1 MVTGL
6 VLVKYQS
13 FNGGIV
19 LTNLA
24 YEIALTIREA
34 QTYGINV
41 KGQLTNFNLS
51 YGVHFDTTTNTS
63 FTMFADKQDIS
74 NPDPY
79 GISKG
84 DGKYDG
90 GSGGND
96 INVDTF
102 MLKRGIVINKFC
114 VGVSPSEVC
123 SSSGSKLDI
132 TFNRPDPSAI
142 IWHYDDSIGWQ
153 SYTSARIQV
162 MATGNN
168 AKKDII
174 IQSTGQILIK
184 DGQ

>member
-41 KGQLTNFNLS
+41 KGQVSNFNLS
-51 YGVHFDTTTNTS
+51 YGVHLDTSSPTS
-63 FTMFADKQDIS
+63 FIMFADNQQ
-74 NPDPY
+74 NTPDQY
-79 GISKG
+79 GIRTG

-90 GSGGND
+90 GSSSFD

-114 VGVSPSEVC
+114 VGVSPEIC
-123 SSSGSKLDI
+123 SSSGSGSKLDI

-142 IWHYDDSIGWQ
+142 INYYDGSGNW
-153 SYTSARIQV
+153 SRSSSARIQV
-162 MATGNN
+162 IATGNN

-174 IQSTGQILIK
+174 VQSTGQILIQ
-184 DGQ
+184 DGK